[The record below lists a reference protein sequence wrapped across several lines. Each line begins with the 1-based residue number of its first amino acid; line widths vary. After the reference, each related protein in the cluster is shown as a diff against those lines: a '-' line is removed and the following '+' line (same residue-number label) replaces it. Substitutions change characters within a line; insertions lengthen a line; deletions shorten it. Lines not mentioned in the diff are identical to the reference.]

1 MTLFKIPTLTRC
13 ECIEVSRV
21 SSLTVGIKNCR
32 ASKIAYFATLTSSL
46 DIESDLYELFCQYF
60 RYEVA
65 DKSSKIGSLAC
76 GHIIS
81 QWLQDWYREE
91 KNVVFSHISEVSFFF
106 LLHLQNN
113 FFNLFIKKSFELKIK
128 EVIPHHFLRSD
139 FNEVLVYYSQKKLH
153 R

>member
-1 MTLFKIPTLTRC
+1 MTPFKIPTLTRC

-91 KNVVFSHISEVSFFF
+91 KNVSEVSFFF

-113 FFNLFIKKSFELKIK
+113 FFNLFIKSPLNSKSKRWYRITSWGPTLT
-128 EVIPHHFLRSD
+128 RS
-139 FNEVLVYYSQKKLH
+139 
-153 R
+153 